1 MNHLA
6 RLQQSQRAK
15 LLNRFQPGRKV
26 KKLDEAGVRDAVSR
40 SLLPIALLDD
50 CRQYEQRDLTSDFI
64 KLRESFTRLCDG
76 SADDDNHRQLYI
88 AIQLAALRAEQIDAE
103 LAAQFAPALS
113 ALSRCKERR
122 KSTSKYDLDGI
133 GMQSVSWAID
143 VHEEI
148 LRHSTPK
155 QMDNCLK
162 KIVKA
167 IDAKTEFGQ
176 QVASDIQ

>member
-26 KKLDEAGVRDAVSR
+26 KKLDEAGVRDAVSFG
-40 SLLPIALLDD
+40 LLPIALLDD
-50 CRQYEQRDLTSDFI
+50 CRQYEQRSDQRLHQAARI
-64 KLRESFTRLCDG
+64 FTRLCDG

-122 KSTSKYDLDGI
+122 KSTSKYGLDGI
-133 GMQSVSWAID
+133 GMQSVSLG
-143 VHEEI
+143 H
-148 LRHSTPK
+148 
-155 QMDNCLK
+155 
-162 KIVKA
+162 
-167 IDAKTEFGQ
+167 
-176 QVASDIQ
+176 